1 MDLKSQED
9 APVTGK
15 DVAGYA
21 DRVNTSL
28 RDELVKVWL
37 TLALMFTAPD
47 VLRGFIRWG
56 AFLTCRELVVSD
68 GCDYESQKSPIS

>member
-1 MDLKSQED
+1 MSALRCGFTAILPKVVDLKSQED

-56 AFLTCRELVVSD
+56 NRF
-68 GCDYESQKSPIS
+68 